1 MRMSYAQ
8 NLEDY
13 HLDLAFAGQTEGV
26 YVDVGG
32 GHPVADNVSYWFYLK
47 GWRGLIVE
55 PQAALADAYRHIR
68 PRDAVYQGLAGAQE
82 GRAEFHAVDGLHGL
96 SSMKADVVRE
106 AERFGATYRTI
117 EMPVRRLDDLIA
129 DAGFTSIDF
138 LKIDVEGAEDEVLAG
153 IDLSRLR
160 PRVLAIE
167 AVNPQNSSGDAGAWE
182 AGLLAAGYVFTLF
195 DGLNRFYVASEDRA
209 LLERFPKIA
218 TPWDQV
224 DHLWH
229 HGRAREKPAG
239 DDHALAAILEQ
250 GLFALLP
257 ILPPEHL
264 QALIEAGLAASKSG
278 PVTPELLAKLT
289 GSAEYPGAPSA
300 APRDLAGL
308 IASEPFRAALARI
321 ACFYDGGHVT

>member
-13 HLDLAFAGQTEGV
+13 HLDLAFGDQADGV

-55 PQAALADAYRHIR
+55 PQAALAEAYRHIR
-68 PRDAVYQGLAGAQE
+68 PRDVVYQGLAGAHE
-82 GRAEFHAVDGLHGL
+82 GRVPFHAVDGLHGL
-96 SSMKADVVRE
+96 SSMKPDVVRE

-129 DAGFTSIDF
+129 EAGFHAIDF
-138 LKIDVEGAEDEVLAG
+138 LKIDVEGAEEEVLAG
-153 IDLSRLR
+153 IDLKRIR

-167 AVNPQNSSGDAGAWE
+167 AVNPQNSTGAPGPWA
-182 AGLLAAGYVFTLF
+182 AGLFAADYVFALF
-195 DGLNRFYVASEDRA
+195 DGLNRFYVAAEDEALRA
-209 LLERFPKIA
+209 RFPKTA

-229 HGRAREKPAG
+229 HGPARDKPQG
-239 DDHALAAILEQ
+239 DDHALAKVLEH
-250 GLFALLP
+250 GLFALLTT
-257 ILPPEHL
+257 LPPAQL
-264 QALIEAGLAASKSG
+264 QALIEAGLAATKAG
-278 PVTPELLAKLT
+278 PVTEETLARLA
-289 GSAEYPGAPSA
+289 GRAEFPAPSSP
-300 APRDLAGL
+300 PRDLAEL

-321 ACFYDGGHVT
+321 GCFYDGGHVAD